1 MYSFL
6 IRDECPVCSSTRS
19 NILIDKSYGDE
30 AILSFLNSYY
40 KNRIKYEVIK
50 DSRYV
55 ILECKNC
62 RTFYQKYIFNEK
74 GMNSLYEEYID
85 PLKSLKKK
93 ESSSFQY
100 FQSLIKDSSKAS
112 LLCEK
117 IFKNPPRKIKV
128 LDFGMGWGNWLLAA
142 KACGLKVYGTELSQ
156 PRISFAQKNGLE
168 IIDPFTDV
176 YNNFFHFINADQ
188 VFEHLAEPKIVLNEL
203 SRKLKKNGIIKISV
217 PNPRGS
223 IFRLKYF
230 KKNWRPSKGAI
241 QPLEHINA
249 FSYKSLCNL
258 SNNCNLKPMKPSLVE
273 NNLHETIRSKIKL
286 SLNIPMWYF
295 QKK

>member
-6 IRDECPVCSSTRS
+6 IRDKCPVCSSTRS
-19 NILIDKSYGDE
+19 DILIDKSYGDK
-30 AILSFLNSYY
+30 AILYFLNSYY

-55 ILECKNC
+55 ILECTNC

-74 GMNSLYEEYID
+74 SMNSLYEEYIN
-85 PLKSLKKK
+85 PLESFKKR
-93 ESSSFQY
+93 ESASFQY

-117 IFKNPPRKIKV
+117 IFKNTPRKIKV

-156 PRISFAQKNGLE
+156 PRISFAEKNGLE
-168 IIDPFTDV
+168 IIDPFTDE
-176 YNNFFHFINADQ
+176 YNNFFHLINADQ

-203 SRKLKKNGIIKISV
+203 SRKLKKNGIIKITV

-230 KKNWRPSKGAI
+230 KKNWKPSKGAI

-258 SNNCNLKPMKPSLVE
+258 CNKCNLKPMKPSVVE
-273 NNLHETIRSKIKL
+273 NNFHETIRSKIKL
-286 SLNIPMWYF
+286 SLNIPRWYF